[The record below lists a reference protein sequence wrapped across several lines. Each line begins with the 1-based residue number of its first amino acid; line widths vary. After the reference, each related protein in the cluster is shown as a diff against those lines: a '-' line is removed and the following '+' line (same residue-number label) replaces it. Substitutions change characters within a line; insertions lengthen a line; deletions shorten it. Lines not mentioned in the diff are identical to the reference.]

1 MSIAAELD
9 ARHGRRARRRKLRA
23 GTLRAIARVVM
34 AAVLLALATLLTF
47 AYLPRYQEDGRPI
60 LDNADFRDGF
70 RGWQIEGLV
79 TLDESE
85 LGHAV
90 LQNRDPAQ
98 AVYLR
103 RSIGLPAGRS
113 YLRLGADIATSRVTR
128 GAEPWQTARVYLVQQ
143 TGEGEQLWNQ
153 ANELISLIG
162 TTSRQHYETVF
173 EVPGTIPDAAL
184 GIELAYA
191 TGRMEIADLELALVD
206 ERPTF
211 RLAATLLICAWIVAF
226 FPILSNTTLGLNSA
240 DHNLVDLFQLYGAS
254 RWQTIRAVVLPNSI
268 SGILTGVILQ
278 VSRAAGE
285 TAPVMFTGAVFY
297 KSVERGNLFPY
308 ALTDQCMALSM
319 HLYTLAT
326 QVPNVKE
333 SLPYATAVVLLGSV
347 LHRYLSRHVSMNSF
361 VQTTIATLARGDVKT
376 WAPHPGARAVL

>member
-23 GTLRAIARVVM
+23 GTLRAIALVVM

-211 RLAATLLICAWIVAF
+211 RLAATLLICAWSLLGLWVS
-226 FPILSNTTLGLNSA
+226 SNLYHSIRDRTVRAWLLATLGVLGFGLFMPSVLRQRLIDVLA
-240 DHNLVDLFQLYGAS
+240 GGFGLELPDPDAFGHALVFGLLAFLVRNGRPRDPFLLHLACWLLVGAVS
-254 RWQTIRAVVLPNSI
+254 E
-268 SGILTGVILQ
+268 ILQ
-278 VSRAAGE
+278 LFTPDRDAQAGDWLMDALGISAGLLLAELVLALRRRLAPARRKRPRPSPAADRAG
-285 TAPVMFTGAVFY
+285 
-297 KSVERGNLFPY
+297 
-308 ALTDQCMALSM
+308 
-319 HLYTLAT
+319 
-326 QVPNVKE
+326 
-333 SLPYATAVVLLGSV
+333 
-347 LHRYLSRHVSMNSF
+347 
-361 VQTTIATLARGDVKT
+361 
-376 WAPHPGARAVL
+376 